1 MKIYMI
7 ICPNLTTDGMLDTFQ
22 FRMMLMNDNLSF
34 TAVAVVISQ
43 SLMKGGF
50 LQFLLVSSTSARLRL
65 EAALSSRC
73 RASHSP
79 HQADTRARDLVCS
92 RTVVLEMVSGRELS
106 RSFI

>member
-1 MKIYMI
+1 
-7 ICPNLTTDGMLDTFQ
+7 
-22 FRMMLMNDNLSF
+22 
-34 TAVAVVISQ
+34 
-43 SLMKGGF
+43 MKGGF

-92 RTVVLEMVSGRELS
+92 RTVVLELVTNLREVSYSADLDCVELPPPEVGGKQGVVVAHGVEVVC
-106 RSFI
+106 